1 MAKSA
6 RASVMKRNHAKLR
19 ATVFGP
25 VSDARTARLAA
36 KLQDLASQPKPPQ
49 DEKMDKEDAIETDKP
64 ADAEKPEASEDMDI
78 DRKTGASTK
87 RRSNKSGRIQKREK
101 NSIVFRSSATKAKAT
116 RRK

>member
-36 KLQDLASQPKPPQ
+36 KLQDLASQPKPLQ
-49 DEKMDKEDAIETDKP
+49 NEKTNKEDVTE
-64 ADAEKPEASEDMDI
+64 MG
-78 DRKTGASTK
+78 KTVAHSCACFICSCLMSQINQQTPK
-87 RRSNKSGRIQKREK
+87 SPKQVKVVITLPHFLVSFSNVYLELMLTS
-101 NSIVFRSSATKAKAT
+101 
-116 RRK
+116 

>member
-36 KLQDLASQPKPPQ
+36 KLHDLASQPKPPQ
-49 DEKMDKEDAIETDKP
+49 DEKMDKEDAIETG
-64 ADAEKPEASEDMDI
+64 
-78 DRKTGASTK
+78 KTVAHSYPCFVCSCSCH
-87 RRSNKSGRIQKREK
+87 R
-101 NSIVFRSSATKAKAT
+101 
-116 RRK
+116 

>member
-49 DEKMDKEDAIETDKP
+49 DEKMNKEDAIETGKIDSP
-64 ADAEKPEASEDMDI
+64 AVRVLYAHVHVQINQQTP
-78 DRKTGASTK
+78 
-87 RRSNKSGRIQKREK
+87 KSPKQAKVVITFF
-101 NSIVFRSSATKAKAT
+101 SFLTFPVSS
-116 RRK
+116 RHL